1 MKKRLISILAV
12 SLCIGVTPAVADG
25 PPAANV
31 SCSLTD
37 TGVRYGVSMVFSGSG
52 VSFNSLRYE
61 WEYLVA
67 DAGKNPTLVSSY
79 GPRTSQSITA
89 GNGLELTYEALLA
102 LAKNDVNASLL
113 MYASSIFSDGLSTL
127 TNKTGSG
134 CYVELPVV
142 LKNKNDQAAVA
153 QKAAADKAA
162 TDVAAAEKAA
172 QDKGNI
178 ETIIQSLRVKNSGV
192 DSLIEKY
199 SAISPSMKA
208 NLTKMALSRPKIPD
222 SIEPGFTYQNALELE
237 AKMDSFVTNFNS
249 FAQKMLK
256 NVAITITC
264 VKGKL
269 TKKVTAVKPKCPS
282 GYKKK

>member
-1 MKKRLISILAV
+1 MKKLLISMLAIA
-12 SLCIGVTPAVADG
+12 LCTGVTPAIADG

-31 SCSLTD
+31 TCSLTD
-37 TGVRYGVSMVFSGSG
+37 AGVRYGVSMVFSGSG

-67 DAGKNPTLVSSY
+67 ETGKNPTLVSSY
-79 GPRTSQSITA
+79 GARTSQSITA

-102 LAKNDVNASLL
+102 LAKNDANASIL

-142 LKNKNDQAAVA
+142 LKNKNDRAAVVQKA
-153 QKAAADKAA
+153 VADKAAADA
-162 TDVAAAEKAA
+162 AAAERAA

-178 ETIIQSLRVKNSGV
+178 EKIMQSLRVKNSGV
-192 DSLIEKY
+192 ESLIEKY
-199 SAISPSMKA
+199 STMSPSMKA

-222 SIEPGFTYQNALELE
+222 SIEPSFTYQNALELE
-237 AKMDSFVTNFNS
+237 AKMDSFVANFSS
-249 FAQKMLK
+249 FTQKLLK
-256 NVAITITC
+256 NESTTISC
-264 VKGKL
+264 SKGKV
-269 TKKVTAVKPKCPS
+269 TKKVTGISPKCPA

>member
-1 MKKRLISILAV
+1 MLAAA
-12 SLCIGVTPAVADG
+12 LCTGVTPAVADG
-25 PPAANV
+25 PPTANV

-102 LAKNDVNASLL
+102 LSKNDENASVL
-113 MYASSIFSDGLSTL
+113 MYVSSIFSDGLSTI

-142 LKNKNDQAAVA
+142 LNNKNDQAAIV
-153 QKAAADKAA
+153 QKAA
-162 TDVAAAEKAA
+162 TDKAAAELQAKQAAEIKLAAELQAKREAADAKAAAEKAA
-172 QDKGNI
+172 AA
-178 ETIIQSLRVKNSGV
+178 SLAKQKDAV
-192 DSLIEKY
+192 
-199 SAISPSMKA
+199 AKA
-208 NLTKMALSRPKIPD
+208 LANKKT
-222 SIEPGFTYQNALELE
+222 
-237 AKMDSFVTNFNS
+237 
-249 FAQKMLK
+249 
-256 NVAITITC
+256 TITC
-264 VKGKL
+264 IKGKTL
-269 TKKVTAVKPKCPS
+269 KKVTAVKPVCPK